1 MTMTVQ
7 SINMPKWG
15 MSMSEG
21 KVTRWLVNEGDAIAT
36 GMEILEIETDK
47 IANVVESQ
55 LSGVLRRKVA
65 AEGETL
71 PVGALLGVLAD
82 ASVADADIDSF
93 VDANR
98 VAAAETE
105 SEQSLLAR
113 IQVDGRTINI
123 MDSGGDSTRAFL
135 LVHGFGGDLNNWLFN
150 FAELSHHLRTVAID
164 LPGHGRSEKEVGD
177 GSAADLVAAVD
188 GVIDALGLE
197 EVHFVGHSL
206 GGLVVALAA
215 IARPSIAG
223 SVTLLAPAGL
233 ATPVD
238 QSFLAA
244 FIEADSRKEM
254 KGVLSRLFFDPS
266 VVTRD
271 MVDDVLQYKRTD
283 GVTAALG
290 LLADNALARRTPEQ
304 EFARRLSDL
313 SLPVTVLW
321 GTKDSVIP
329 MPAISDMAGGAI
341 EISAIAEKGHMLHME
356 ATKAVNAAILRHV
369 TPD

>member
-21 KVTRWLVNEGDAIAT
+21 KVTKWLVNEGDAIAT

-113 IQVDGRTINI
+113 IQVDGRAINI

-164 LPGHGRSEKEVGD
+164 LPGHGRSAKDVGD
-177 GSAADLVAAVD
+177 GSAAGLVAAVD
-188 GVIDALGLE
+188 GVIDALGLK

-233 ATPVD
+233 ATAVD

-290 LLADNALARRTPEQ
+290 LLADNALAKRTPGQ
-304 EFARRLSDL
+304 ELAPRLGDL

-329 MPAISDMAGGAI
+329 MPDMAGSAI
-341 EISAIAEKGHMLHME
+341 EISAVAEKGHMLHME

-369 TPD
+369 TPG